1 MTFPAAKLHKWFG
14 GIPQLAMFDEQ
25 RTKVWHGESLGSQLG
40 DLVRTFWQD
49 LHLSGSSLW
58 RMSCTPSTSSL
69 KWTRWCSLQ
78 LRHSHMCLAGLAGGI
93 PNPRRWVLKMGDSQ
107 NRPFFVGTMI
117 VDHQIAVPN
126 FPCQMSNFFVLQN
139 RSVECHG
146 DKTQWDPKAKYSGNN
161 LSIA

>member
-1 MTFPAAKLHKWFG
+1 MVGWCSKNGDMTNDPCA
-14 GIPQLAMFDEQ
+14 GIS
-25 RTKVWHGESLGSQLG
+25 T

-58 RMSCTPSTSSL
+58 RMSCTPSTSTL

-93 PNPRRWVLKMGDSQ
+93 PNPRRWVLKMGNSQ
-107 NRPFFVGTMI
+107 NHPFFAGKMI

-126 FPCQMSNFFVLQN
+126 FPCQMPNFFVLQN

-146 DKTQWDPKAKYSGNN
+146 DKTQWDPKAKYSGHN